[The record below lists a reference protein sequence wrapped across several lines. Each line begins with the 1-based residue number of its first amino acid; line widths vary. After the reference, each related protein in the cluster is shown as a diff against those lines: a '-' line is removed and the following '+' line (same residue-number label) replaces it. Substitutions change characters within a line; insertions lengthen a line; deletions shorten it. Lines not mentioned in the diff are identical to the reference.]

1 MKCPNCGHRMDL
13 ARFRR
18 LVRSHMKKA
27 AREHY
32 LEEDADPRRWPLA
45 VRISR
50 RIDLLPR
57 LLVEYAAALGT
68 TAHAIAG
75 PSRIRSLVVSRHV
88 FAWFL
93 AECSGLTLQE
103 IGTFISR
110 DHSSVLHARKQV
122 DRLLE
127 VHDVD
132 VKFAV
137 EAIQQIALDIWPPNQ

>member
-1 MKCPNCGHRMDL
+1 MKCPSCGHRMDL
-13 ARFRR
+13 GKFRR
-18 LVRSHMKKA
+18 LVRSHMKRA

-32 LEEDADPRRWPLA
+32 LREDADPRRWPLA

-57 LLVEYAAALGT
+57 LLVEYSSTMGT
-68 TAHAIAG
+68 NADAVRG
-75 PSRIRSLVVSRHV
+75 PSRLRSLVVTRHV

-103 IGTFISR
+103 IGDFIGR

-127 VHDVD
+127 VQDVD

-137 EAIQQIALDIWPPNQ
+137 ESIQQIALDIWPPNQ